1 MLARQGFLRLKPLC
15 QPQDVYNLLLEPD
28 THITTKKKFL
38 EYKKICKALSS

>member
-1 MLARQGFLRLKPLC
+1 
-15 QPQDVYNLLLEPD
+15 LEPD